1 MENWYRIIF
10 LYVMLHVISFI
21 IEVYRYKHSHWNF
34 RYFIQDGMTT
44 MTYILLVWDLVFGI
58 IMILVWAVKPMIG

>member
-21 IEVYRYKHSHWNF
+21 VEVYRYKHSHWNF
-34 RYFIQDGMTT
+34 RYFIYDGMTT
-44 MTYILLVWDLVFGI
+44 MTYLLLTFDLFAVI
-58 IMILVWAVKPMIG
+58 VMIHVWAFTPLIK